1 MKKFEFTATIQPGD
15 GGGAFVFFPFDM
27 EQSFGITGK
36 VRVNTLIDG
45 IPGTGS
51 LLKYGY
57 PQHILGIL
65 KAIRVQ
71 LGKSVGD
78 TVSVVVW
85 SGTAQLRSTVES
97 AP

>member
-27 EQSFGITGK
+27 EQSFGTTGK
-36 VRVNTLIDG
+36 VRVHTLIDG

-51 LLKYGY
+51 LFKYGY
-57 PQHILGIL
+57 PQHILGVL
-65 KAIRVQ
+65 KAVRVQ

-85 SGTAQLRSTVES
+85 SDTAPVGSTVRP